1 MHFEIFKQIKNNK
14 KDYIIIFAVMIQSL
28 LLILQTVMINV
39 WKYEPEQTT
48 IYRVSLTAIPMVCAI
63 WVAAT
68 RNLSRVFFSFAI
80 SIIVLILHAVM
91 FPENAQFIYAQGTRF
106 LLPVVI
112 PSLVCLS
119 LVSNIQ
125 LFEKGVYV
133 ISWISTFFILYYVY
147 EFFKGTFFFNEYNM
161 PFSYACLLPMTVLY
175 SHRKIY
181 DITASILIF
190 FVVLSIGCR
199 GAALYFIAYV
209 VLDLLLSKSKYRYVA
224 IFLAASFILVLPNI
238 GGFLDSIGI
247 SSRTLNMFASGE
259 IGDDSGRDAISN
271 LFFNMLLKNPI
282 VGLGLFGDRAIPNV
296 PYCHNIFLEILLNF
310 GLLFGTLIIMFLG
323 RLVYKTYVAAS
334 DENRNKLIRYF
345 CALFL
350 PFLTSDSYLISSGF
364 AIFLGICILIKNNT
378 YRNER
383 IN

>member
-68 RNLSRVFFSFAI
+68 RNSSRVFFSFVI
-80 SIIVLILHAVM
+80 TIIVLLLHAVM
-91 FPENAQFIYAQGTRF
+91 FPENAEFIYAQGTRF

-112 PSLVCLS
+112 PSLVCLTLIS
-119 LVSNIQ
+119 DIQ
-125 LFEKGVYV
+125 LFEKGVYA
-133 ISWISTFFILYYVY
+133 ISWISTLFILYYVY

-175 SHRKIY
+175 SHRKWY
-181 DITASILIF
+181 DVIASILIF

-199 GAALYFIAYV
+199 GAALYFLAYV
-209 VLDLLLSKSKYRYVA
+209 AIDLFLSKSKYRYVT
-224 IFLAASFILVLPNI
+224 IVLAASFLLLLPNM
-238 GGFLDSIGI
+238 GGYLDSIGI
-247 SSRTLNMFASGE
+247 SSRTLNMLSSGD
-259 IGDDSGRDAISN
+259 IGDDSGRDAITSY
-271 LFFNMLLKNPI
+271 FVHVLLENPFTGI
-282 VGLGLFGDRAIPNV
+282 GLFGDRTIPNV
-296 PYCHNIFLEILLNF
+296 VYCHNIILEIFLDF
-310 GLLFGTLIIMFLG
+310 GLLLGSIIIIM
-323 RLVYKTYVAAS
+323 LVRMVYRTFSKAT
-334 DENRNKLIRYF
+334 DENRNKMVKYF

-350 PFLTSDSYLISSGF
+350 PLLTSDSYLISSGF
-364 AIFLGICILIKNNT
+364 AIFVGICILIKNST
-378 YRNER
+378 YKNER